1 MIVGFLL
8 SIIAILIWCLTCC
21 IKSLSECQRGYDQ
34 YKDWY
39 EQCKQSR
46 DFYREQ
52 AEENAKAKRDYDALS
67 DLFSNLNKSH
77 DELSKRYHREMFELQ
92 TEIER
97 LKQNNIKLC

>member
-1 MIVGFLL
+1 MIVGILS
-8 SIIAILIWCLTCC
+8 SIIAILVWRLTCC

-52 AEENAKAKRDYDALS
+52 AKE
-67 DLFSNLNKSH
+67 SH
-77 DELSKRYHREMFELQ
+77 DELSKRYHRETFKLQ

-97 LKQNNIKLC
+97 LKQHEQ